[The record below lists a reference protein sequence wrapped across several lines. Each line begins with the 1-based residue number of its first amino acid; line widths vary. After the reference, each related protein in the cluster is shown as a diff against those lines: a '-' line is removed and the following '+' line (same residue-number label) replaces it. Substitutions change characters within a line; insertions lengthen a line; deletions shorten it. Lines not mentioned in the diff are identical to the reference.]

1 MLPLKEATSIKHK
14 QAERMPFNTRMFRGL
29 LSKNEY
35 LLYLNQQLQIF
46 QTIES
51 IGLPHSSLKRTE
63 NVQADIDEL
72 KSQGYYSDFILSSTN
87 AYVDYLGFLSY
98 EQVLPH
104 VYLNYMAIM
113 FGGQM
118 IKKAVPS
125 TGRMYVFDNMQETIQ
140 SIRNVQNDEWAEE
153 VNKGFDFNILIFD
166 ELETECS
173 NGQLFSTL

>member
-51 IGLPHSSLKRTE
+51 IGLPHISLKRTG

-87 AYVDYLGFLSY
+87 AYVDYLGSLSY
-98 EQVLPH
+98 EQILPH

-118 IKKAVPS
+118 MKKAVPS
-125 TGRMYVFDNMQETIQ
+125 AGRMYVFDNMQETIE
-140 SIRNVQNDEWAEE
+140 SIRNVQKDEWAEE
-153 VNKGFDFNILIFD
+153 VNKGFDFNILIFE
-166 ELETECS
+166 ELETEC
-173 NGQLFSTL
+173 NRGQLKSVL